1 MPLRPL
7 SFDPFES
14 SEQGTAK
21 LRPLDF
27 DPFEAKA
34 APTLRPLDFDPFARK
49 GLDQMP
55 GAGAYGGS
63 SISPP
68 SAPSQPSELDRKVAA
83 YQQQPLLTRALN
95 TLTRGFYDA
104 VGLVGGMQALDAKFQ
119 SDKRAAWER
128 DVPANVRS
136 AIEDPELRKRQEES
150 RSRNFQEGISR
161 YIENRA
167 KAEAM
172 PRNPA
177 LEEAMKG
184 SFWEGLKADPMGV
197 VFGLTGES
205 LPTMAPAL
213 IVGGP
218 TGPIGA
224 ATLAGMNSYVA
235 EYVPEIM
242 DSFRQAGV
250 DITNPQAVANA
261 INNPEMFAK
270 AKESAYRKAVPVALF
285 DALSFGIASK
295 FLGPARLQ
303 GTVGGEALNVGAQVG
318 AGGATGGAGEIV
330 GQLAQQGKVT
340 DWNSVFAEVAGEA
353 GAAPVEVASAVAGR
367 RGPPE
372 LDLPPDDPNAG
383 FRAAA
388 SALEPRRAQIV
399 VTPEIRAQTTADDIN
414 SPIPTE
420 LIEGGRQVLADAMGG
435 RRSPV
440 PSTDRPQ
447 ESAPDVGGPTAP
459 PPALEALPRAGGLPT
474 LPGNAQP
481 LADSPQAPPAVPGVS
496 APPLEVPDEQRL
508 GDGST
513 PPVRTGAV
521 APPQPVVRAPVP
533 QGPQPIPAPG
543 PTVALPES
551 VGRDQL
557 VTRQDGT
564 PWASETDARTA
575 RTSRPDLRGK
585 AFEPVQVDGGWALRP
600 VPPAAATQPEA
611 PSITPQAPSI
621 RQEAPSS
628 PPIAVAPPRAPRL
641 PPQAEGGADA
651 ITFLASRGGIRN
663 DEGHDLLQ
671 GRNLQRNVPT
681 YGKLIRQNG
690 LSIDAAG
697 EALWD
702 AGYFGPP
709 ETTPRPTENQV
720 LEFIEAATRTKAYL
734 PEIQTAKVQEANVP
748 RQRGANRDYM
758 ERLAGEYGIDP
769 TGKTDRQLEK
779 LLQAKQAL
787 DAKAE
792 KVSQNLERVA
802 PKLQQEHNLGNDP
815 FELTDDIPGRSQ
827 DPAPAEQGPSNRQGY
842 PPADERPAERP
853 ETGGRSPEPVERGP
867 GTQGEVTAPAQSG
880 ASDSSDPP
888 FALRATERAVKSP
901 SLTDDEISRARE
913 DLLADLKR
921 TDPSGRLAMRLV
933 KQINNAVTG
942 QQEPNAD
949 GQYFRR
955 LIEIAHQAIKDNRGK
970 HVLNH
975 EVIHALRDLN
985 LFDEFEWRALVRAAR
1000 SDKALMDRI
1009 NRTYKDLPLGKR
1021 MEEAVAELF
1030 AQWSNGKLEA
1040 KGFLRTA
1047 MEKIK
1052 LVWEAL
1058 SNLARGNRLTT
1069 ARGVMRK
1076 VESGEVG
1083 AREPRE
1089 TRDAEPRFSRSE
1101 KPFYSALT
1109 RAAEKAKDSKAT
1121 PGQWIGILKNSPGVK
1136 QEELD
1141 WSGIADWLN
1150 THAKPVTKEDLLAFL
1165 RANEVQV
1172 QEVVKGNT
1180 ARDRNEIK
1188 KQMREIVKRNDN
1200 LGFDT
1205 AGEAIQAL
1213 IAEPSRT
1220 ADSWEFDGDD
1230 GQKMNALLADYH
1242 AELDSTT
1249 KFASYTLPGG
1259 ENYRELLL
1267 TLDRP
1272 NPIRRKPAYT
1282 RYDKEKQGW
1291 IAVDEEGADMTPGAW
1306 LTQGEAVQAAESAF
1320 VQGNERPEFRSGH
1333 YDEPNILAHVR
1344 FNERADADGK
1354 RVLFI
1359 EEIQSDWHQ
1368 KGRKQGYAS
1377 KRTIEQI
1384 DADIDAVYAEAERRE
1399 PGMDRESA
1407 GGWQAVWDTHPDL
1420 KVRHDAL
1427 FLERGRTQ
1435 AGGIPDAP
1443 FKTTW
1448 PELAFKRALRW
1459 AAENGFDSVAWT
1471 TGEQQAARYDLSK
1484 HIKKIKYTRPSPVSD
1499 GGSLVAIGHDGR
1511 AVINKFVTV
1520 KELPDVIGKEASDRL
1535 LGAKTVIEGEGRNA
1549 AHVHRLSGLDL
1560 KVGGEGMKGFYD
1572 QILPAFANKYGKK
1585 WGARV
1590 SQSQI
1595 MIAGGKPTDYADFD
1609 AYMAAKKDPAP
1620 VHSLPITPDMRASV
1634 MEGQPMFSR
1643 RVPEVKEKDTPPRRS
1658 DGTFASPTDP
1668 DFKAPKGT
1676 PAQQRAVNKAI
1687 SADKPGGLWAR
1698 ARETYDTI
1706 RNTIKDEIIW
1716 ATADEFYGQRKLGKH
1731 IMPKSADT
1739 DLAAW
1744 MAAGMARHSAGQIE
1758 AFLRHGAPKWNG
1770 DDAVLEQ
1777 DKETSPGFYEI
1788 VAPLYEKGLD
1798 RLFEGYA
1805 YARRVKTQ
1813 NLIEDGREHNITAE
1827 ERDSLVALENEFP
1840 EFKRIFNQIQTF
1852 KKAVLDAAQD
1862 MGLIDKEQ
1870 RKVWEQADHVPF
1882 YRVAEEEDSS
1892 AGPFKK
1898 RGLAGQSP
1906 QIGRLT
1912 GGEER
1917 FVVFNSEGEVVS
1929 RHETK
1934 SAANLAAKK
1943 LGKGH
1948 TVESA
1953 GQPIVGIIENLVK
1966 NFSHLIDASMKNYAA
1981 VLAVDDALQAG
1992 IAEKVGMEHTQA
2004 LVPRAVMAKALGLDP
2019 KQEDGIEAVAAIKSP
2034 VRPDNDVI
2042 SIRRDGKVEYY
2053 RIKDR
2058 LLYRGIAG
2066 LHRAAMSWWTKP
2078 LVKLKNIF
2086 TRSITATPA
2095 FMARNFFR
2103 DSQSAWLTT
2112 PERGYNVLSEMAK
2125 SVKALGTRLDD
2136 PRVKA
2141 IMAAGGDTGWYQNAP
2156 EDVVKQL
2163 RQMEADGKAT
2173 LIGLADVRKWW
2184 RTWERIGRASEIA
2197 NRVVT
2202 YDATLKASGSKRKAA
2217 FAAADLLDFQR
2228 RGGAEWMQFLTA
2240 VTPFLNA
2247 RIQGLYKLG
2256 RLATAGDK
2264 QARKAL
2270 LTKAGMMI
2278 AFSTT
2283 LAILNA
2289 GDDEDDGYNDLPEYV
2304 KDGSWVI
2311 NLKRMGIEGE
2321 GVPRFI
2327 LIPKPFE
2334 LGVLLGT
2341 VPERAVQLIAGNDRA
2356 KDTWDALERT
2366 VVDTFSINPL
2376 GNPLV
2381 KETVEQW
2388 ANRDFF
2394 TGRPIVNQTLQFL
2407 PPEQQYDSGTS
2418 ETAKGLGKM
2427 FDASPARI
2435 EHAIRGF
2442 TGDMGMFAVAVAD
2455 AIMRGTGMSPQLPSE
2470 RIDEMPV
2477 VKSFIRQD
2485 PARNSKWVERF
2496 YDIRNEAEEVV
2507 RGMNASRKAG
2517 DLEGARELRD
2527 ENRGLLR
2534 VRKELDDRSDTMAA
2548 LNKQSREIKV
2558 RDDLTP
2564 DEKRRRLDAITRRR
2578 NEIAKVGAQRAE
2590 TAR

>member
-1 MPLRPL
+1 M
-7 SFDPFES
+7 
-14 SEQGTAK
+14 

-55 GAGAYGGS
+55 GAGMVGGGGKRLTPEEGLDLARSIPAGAVKGVGMAARGLGTAYESVGRSLARPVEAGLRAAGMGDVVDALNS
-63 SISPP
+63 NTPWWL
-68 SAPSQPSELDRKVAA
+68 QPSEILKRPGEQTVKAGEAIGVPEERRTIGTDIGEGVGQLGGQITAALLSGGASATSSLAMLYGQGVDQMEQLRKEHAPDR
-83 YQQQPLLTRALN
+83 Q
-95 TLTRGFYDA
+95 DA
-104 VGLVGGMQALDAKFQ
+104 VTDTAVLGGGAITALTERYGLDKILNRIPPKIKNAVLRQLADVSIAGGIE
-119 SDKRAAWER
+119 AA
-128 DVPANVRS
+128 
-136 AIEDPELRKRQEES
+136 QE
-150 RSRNFQEGISR
+150 
-161 YIENRA
+161 
-167 KAEAM
+167 
-172 PRNPA
+172 
-177 LEEAMKG
+177 
-184 SFWEGLKADPMGV
+184 
-197 VFGLTGES
+197 
-205 LPTMAPAL
+205 
-213 IVGGP
+213 
-218 TGPIGA
+218 
-224 ATLAGMNSYVA
+224 VA
-235 EYVPEIM
+235 ENVLQRLTAIATFAPDASVLEG
-242 DSFRQAGV
+242 AGRE
-250 DITNPQAVANA
+250 A
-261 INNPEMFAK
+261 IA
-270 AKESAYRKAVPVALF
+270 
-285 DALSFGIASK
+285 
-295 FLGPARLQ
+295 
-303 GTVGGEALNVGAQVG
+303 
-318 AGGATGGAGEIV
+318 AGGAGAIARGLLNTALP
-330 GQLAQQGKVT
+330 GRQP
-340 DWNSVFAEVAGEA
+340 
-353 GAAPVEVASAVAGR
+353 APTENA
-367 RGPPE
+367 P
-372 LDLPPDDPNAG
+372 LPV
-383 FRAAA
+383 
-388 SALEPRRAQIV
+388 S
-399 VTPEIRAQTTADDIN
+399 PEIRAQTTADDIN

-420 LIEGGRQVLADAMGG
+420 LIEGGRQVVADAMGS

-447 ESAPDVGGPTAP
+447 ESAPNVGGPTAP
-459 PPALEALPRAGGLPT
+459 PPALEALPRAGGLPSA
-474 LPGNAQP
+474 PVG
-481 LADSPQAPPAVPGVS
+481 APPAEVTAPAAQPGVS
-496 APPLEVPDEQRL
+496 VQPTEASNVEPRV
-508 GDGST
+508 DGQP
-513 PPVRTGAV
+513 PPVRSGTPP
-521 APPQPVVRAPVP
+521 PPQPIVGAPVP

-551 VGRDQL
+551 VGGDQL

-585 AFEPVQVDGGWALRP
+585 AFEPVQVEGGWALRP
-600 VPPAAATQPEA
+600 LPAPPIEIPAAPIGTLNPPIETVKQPVAEPQKAPPLRRHEGSWVVVKKGTLEPVLETFEQKTADAINREKYDVLTAGDYLGRKNQEIRQQDAARPSAEPAFSRTNAPPPPDTRLANISRGKDAIERALKNEDEPYAVHRKDTGWIGVYANNIAHAIRERMSAVKQRMTREQAVAMIRELPVVLANGRLGTPYTQDGKTVSRNINYNGKTAVLRFERFGERETWVVTAYPGMQQMPMTGKKLSEAEAEKMIADAVTPGFKLRDDATQPDHQAVLRAPVSEETSA
-611 PSITPQAPSI
+611 PKGSPSISTEAGPANRPPVREPSG
-621 RQEAPSS
+621 
-628 PPIAVAPPRAPRL
+628 RL
-641 PPQAEGGADA
+641 G
-651 ITFLASRGGIRN
+651 
-663 DEGHDLLQ
+663 
-671 GRNLQRNVPT
+671 
-681 YGKLIRQNG
+681 
-690 LSIDAAG
+690 
-697 EALWD
+697 
-702 AGYFGPP
+702 
-709 ETTPRPTENQV
+709 
-720 LEFIEAATRTKAYL
+720 AATADNVVTKT
-734 PEIQTAKVQEANVP
+734 PENKAAEKDEPQQ
-748 RQRGANRDYM
+748 
-758 ERLAGEYGIDP
+758 RLAEP
-769 TGKTDRQLEK
+769 RESAPVLTDEQIT
-779 LLQAKQAL
+779 QAK
-787 DAKAE
+787 E
-792 KVSQNLERVA
+792 E
-802 PKLQQEHNLGNDP
+802 
-815 FELTDDIPGRSQ
+815 
-827 DPAPAEQGPSNRQGY
+827 
-842 PPADERPAERP
+842 
-853 ETGGRSPEPVERGP
+853 
-867 GTQGEVTAPAQSG
+867 
-880 ASDSSDPP
+880 
-888 FALRATERAVKSP
+888 
-901 SLTDDEISRARE
+901 
-913 DLLADLKR
+913 LLADLKR
-921 TDPSGRLAMRLV
+921 MDPSGRLAMRLV

-975 EVIHALRDLN
+975 EVIHALRDLG
-985 LFDEFEWRALVRAAR
+985 LFTDFEWRALVRAAR

-1030 AQWSNGKLEA
+1030 AQWSNGNLEA

-1058 SNLARGNRLTT
+1058 SNLALGNRLTT

-1083 AREPRE
+1083 ARESRE
-1089 TRDAEPRFSRSE
+1089 TRDAEPSFSRSE

-1121 PGQWIGILKNSPGVK
+1121 PGQWMGILKNSPGVK
-1136 QEELD
+1136 QDELD
-1141 WSGIADWLN
+1141 WSGIQEWLN

-1180 ARDRNEIK
+1180 AKDRNEIK
-1188 KQMREIVKRNDN
+1188 KQMREIIKRNDN

-1205 AGEAIQAL
+1205 VGEAIQAL

-1220 ADSWEFDGDD
+1220 ADAWEFGGDD

-1242 AELDSTT
+1242 TELNSTT
-1249 KFASYTLPGG
+1249 KFQSYTLPGG

-1267 TLDRP
+1267 TLPTKGEGGKRV
-1272 NPIRRKPAYT
+1272 RVYT
-1282 RYDKEKQGW
+1282 SDG
-1291 IAVDEEGADMTPGAW
+1291 
-1306 LTQGEAVQAAESAF
+1306 LSAVQTMTDAQIEGMRERGRRRF
-1320 VQGNERPEFRSGH
+1320 EVLDTVHPQGTFQQGH
-1333 YDEPNILAHVR
+1333 YDEANVVAHIR
-1344 FNERADADGK
+1344 FNERTDTDGK

-1471 TGEQQAARYDLSK
+1471 TGTQQAERYDLSK
-1484 HIKKIKYTRPSPVSD
+1484 QIGRIEWQREDD
-1499 GGSLVAIGHDGR
+1499 GTYEVRAYQAEDVRRGEGSLIDKRGMSPEAVAD
-1511 AVINKFVTV
+1511 T
-1520 KELPDVIGKEASDRL
+1520 IGKELADRIVNSADTH
-1535 LGAKTVIEGEGRNA
+1535 GTIKGEGLR
-1549 AHVHRLSGLDL
+1549 
-1560 KVGGEGMKGFYD
+1560 VGGEGMKGFYD

-1590 SQSQI
+1590 GTTNLDVSGLYQTAPDLAELEAEDAEQQAIIDS
-1595 MIAGGKPTDYADFD
+1595 GKKHKTAT
-1609 AYMAAKKDPAP
+1609 AT
-1620 VHSLPITPDMRASV
+1620 VHSLPITPHMRASV

-1643 RVPEVKEKDTPPRRS
+1643 RVPEVKERDTPPRRS
-1658 DGTFASPTDP
+1658 DGTYASPTDP
-1668 DFKAPKGT
+1668 NYKAPKGT
-1676 PAQQRAVNKAI
+1676 PTQQRAVNKAI

-1698 ARETYDTI
+1698 TRETYDTI

-1892 AGPFKK
+1892 AGPFRKK
-1898 RGLAGQSP
+1898 GLAGQSP

-1917 FVVFNSEGEVVS
+1917 FVVFNPEGEVVS

-1934 SAANLAAKK
+1934 SAANLEAKK

-1981 VLAVDDALQAG
+1981 VLAVDDALQVG

-2042 SIRRDGKVEYY
+2042 SIRRDGKVEFY
-2053 RIKDR
+2053 RIKDK
-2058 LLYRGIAG
+2058 LLYRGVAG

-2103 DSQSAWLTT
+2103 DSQSAWLQT

-2534 VRKELDDRSDTMAA
+2534 VRKELDDRADTMAA

-2578 NEIAKVGAQRAE
+2578 NEIAKAGAQRAE
-2590 TAR
+2590 TASER